1 MTETLLFVG
10 VGSLL
15 IVAAGTLT
23 VATLTLRNA
32 GRYVE
37 LAEER
42 LEHLREGQAQLLVF
56 LLEERQNLKEELE
69 QEREQHLEAQ
79 RREERLPLLQVQGR
93 LTEGF
98 GPGREP
104 SVGSRHEG
112 EGRELR
118 TRRGVERRIGQLE
131 RELQVLR
138 RVQGRREA
146 GQEISSLLSGE
157 SFVGG
162 VPETRGLV
170 EEKKEKTTKEED
182 NRPRLAVWHPHP
194 DDDVSPGRASAG
206 SARAPSDAPIEMFRR
221 HYDKYLENYEGYVKL
236 AQRIHRMLDEAP
248 SGSLAEREWEE
259 RLRRVNDGIER
270 TTARLDILEQY
281 NPELVTD
288 DRISHRAEIARSHSE
303 LEGSSVDRS

>member
-1 MTETLLFVG
+1 MTEALLFVG

-23 VATLTLRNA
+23 VATLILRNA
-32 GRYVE
+32 RRYVE

-42 LEHLREGQAQLLVF
+42 LEYLREGQAHLLVF
-56 LLEERQNLKEELE
+56 LIQERQNLKEELE

-79 RREERLPLLQVQGR
+79 RLAERLPLLQVQSR

-98 GPGREP
+98 GPERESP
-104 SVGSRHEG
+104 SGAWHKG
-112 EGRELR
+112 EGRDLR

-146 GQEISSLLSGE
+146 EQESSSLLT
-157 SFVGG
+157 GG
-162 VPETRGLV
+162 ASAGVVPETRGLG
-170 EEKKEKTTKEED
+170 EEKGTREED

-194 DDDVSPGRASAG
+194 DDDVSPGRASAAT
-206 SARAPSDAPIEMFRR
+206 SRAPSGAPIEMFRK

-236 AQRIHRMLDEAP
+236 AQRIHHMRDEAS

-288 DRISHRAEIARSHSE
+288 DRITHRAEIARSHRQLVS
-303 LEGSSVDRS
+303 